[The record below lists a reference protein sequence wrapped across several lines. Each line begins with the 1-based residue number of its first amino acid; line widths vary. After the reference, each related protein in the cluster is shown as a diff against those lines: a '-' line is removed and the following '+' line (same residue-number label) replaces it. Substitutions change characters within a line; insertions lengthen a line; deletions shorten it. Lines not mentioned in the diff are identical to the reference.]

1 MKNVYYLIN
10 IIILVIIVSC
20 SKVSG
25 EQLLAIKSIEI
36 PDNLKERFRDATET
50 TISDTLAIGD
60 SYVQVKV
67 KLIEKS
73 NYKFITETQIYQ
85 VKSNGF
91 EITGNLG
98 YRTNKERDK
107 QVISGQ
113 VIFYKEKLGGKESKM
128 RYFTI
133 ITNGKITKTL

>member
-1 MKNVYYLIN
+1 MKKVYYSIS
-10 IIILVIIVSC
+10 ILLLVLLVEC

-25 EQLLAIKSIEI
+25 EKLLTTKTIEI
-36 PDNLKERFRDATET
+36 PDNLKERFKDGTET

-67 KLIEKS
+67 KTIEKS
-73 NYKFITETQIYQ
+73 GFKFITETQIYQ
-85 VKSNGF
+85 VKSTGF

-98 YRTNKERDK
+98 YRTNKEGDK
-107 QVISGQ
+107 QLISGQ
-113 VIFYKEKLGGKESKM
+113 VIFYKEKLGSKESKM

-133 ITNGKITKTL
+133 TSNGKIVKT